1 MERPEIQVR
10 TARLEDA
17 VAFAALYA
25 PYVQRTPI
33 SFEEI
38 APSADEMARRVADVL
53 AYAPWLTA
61 LVDDAI
67 VGYAYASRHAER
79 AGYRWSIDV
88 SVYIDERFHRRGIGR
103 KLYNELLQIVER
115 LNYRRAYAGVTLPNE
130 GSVALHRA
138 FGFELVGTY
147 ARVGWKQGKWYDVAW
162 FGRDLGSHTD
172 DTQPDDG
179 AKPAEPILFSTPRA

>member
-1 MERPEIQVR
+1 MERPEIRVR
-10 TARLEDA
+10 TARLDDA
-17 VAFAALYA
+17 AAFAAIYE
-25 PYVQRTPI
+25 PYVLRTPI

-38 APSADEMARRVADVL
+38 APNAEEMAQRVASVL

-61 LVDDAI
+61 FVNDEIA
-67 VGYAYASRHAER
+67 GYAYASRHAER
-79 AGYRWSIDV
+79 AGYRWAIDV

-103 KLYNELLQIVER
+103 RLYTELLPIVER

-147 ARVGWKQGKWYDVAW
+147 ARVGWKQGKWCDVAW
-162 FGRDLGSHTD
+162 FGRDIGND
-172 DTQPDDG
+172 DAVP
-179 AKPAEPILFSTPRA
+179 PEPILFSAL

>member
-1 MERPEIQVR
+1 MDRPDIQVR
-10 TARLEDA
+10 TARLDDA
-17 VAFAALYA
+17 AAFAAIYA
-25 PYVQRTPI
+25 PYVLRTPI

-38 APSADEMARRVADVL
+38 APSADEMAQRLTGVL

-67 VGYAYASRHAER
+67 AGYAYASRHAER

-103 KLYNELLQIVER
+103 KLYTELLPIVER

-147 ARVGWKQGKWYDVAW
+147 ERIGWKQGKWYDVAW
-162 FGRDLGSHTD
+162 FGRDLGSH
-172 DTQPDDG
+172 PDDETNADG
-179 AKPAEPILFSTPRA
+179 GTKPAEPILFSTL

>member
-1 MERPEIQVR
+1 MARPEIHIR
-10 TARLEDA
+10 TARLDDA
-17 VAFAALYA
+17 AAFAAIYA
-25 PYVQRTPI
+25 PYVLRTPI
-33 SFEEI
+33 SFEDI
-38 APSADEMARRVADVL
+38 APSADEMAQRVTGVL

-61 LVDDAI
+61 LVDDTIA
-67 VGYAYASRHAER
+67 GYAYASRHAER

-103 KLYNELLQIVER
+103 TLYTELLPIVER

-130 GSVALHRA
+130 ASVALHRT

-162 FGRDLGSHTD
+162 FGRDLGSLRD
-172 DTQPDDG
+172 D
-179 AKPAEPILFSTPRA
+179 AVPAEPILFSAR